1 MSSKTKIV
9 VLHMKEIIYTAI
21 FIALGILFIILLAVM
36 FSPNKKDV
44 ETTTPCYTPGVY
56 TSSFSL
62 NNTNLELEVIV
73 DRSHIN
79 AIRVNNLDE
88 SIATMYPLI
97 EPTVEQLAEQIY
109 QEQSLENI
117 SYSEESPYTSQVLL
131 NAIAKALEKASE

>member
-36 FSPNKKDV
+36 FSPNKKDA
-44 ETTTPCYTPGVY
+44 ETTTSCYTPGIY

-62 NNTNLELEVIV
+62 NNTNLELEVVV

-79 AIRVNNLDE
+79 AIRINNLDE
-88 SIATMYPLI
+88 AITTMYPLI

-109 QEQSLENI
+109 QQQSLENI

-131 NAIAKALEKASE
+131 NAITKALEKASE

>member
-36 FSPNKKDV
+36 FSPSKKDS
-44 ETTTPCYTPGVY
+44 ETTASCYTPGVY

-62 NNTNLELEVIV
+62 NNTNLELEVVV

-109 QEQSLENI
+109 KEQSLENI

-131 NAIAKALEKASE
+131 NAITRALEKASE